1 MYLQV
6 LGHVLYAVV
15 MLPKFYKITS
25 LEKKKKFIQVFS
37 KQHSLASQ
45 NSLVVGS
52 VGLEF
57 CGVSDTFPASR
68 GGGVS
73 LTQNVQNTNKGSCWA
88 KFCLLLYNFITK
100 I

>member
-15 MLPKFYKITS
+15 MLPKFYITTS
-25 LEKKKKFIQVFS
+25 LENKIFIRVFS
-37 KQHSLASQ
+37 KQHGLASQ

-52 VGLEF
+52 IGWEL
-57 CGVSDTFPASR
+57 CGVAGTSPASR

-73 LTQNVQNTNKGSCWA
+73 RQGREALCRDMETVS
-88 KFCLLLYNFITK
+88 
-100 I
+100 